1 MGAMHPNSNQYDTTL
16 SAGMQVPVLRELA
29 HCVYRGRYG
38 VSPRY
43 KWRGKRRAPGGTSN
57 RGAAAPCAWSFQG
70 GESREGGNRNPPSL
84 VCLWFLS
91 AQAERN
97 APGRADNDADR
108 NRFDSEE
115 DRSAAISDGERP
127 PAGPFLNDQKGAKE
141 SVKEG
146 DCRRPKVRSPLFPPK
161 GEKSVRSLVSPPP
174 NTPHSVGLVLGTHLD
189 NPPLKTNKHRENR
202 DPNGA
207 QRSGSIWERRG
218 KGAE

>member
-97 APGRADNDADR
+97 APGRVDNTANR
-108 NRFDSEE
+108 NHFCLEE
-115 DRSAAISDGERP
+115 NRSAAISDGERP

-146 DCRRPKVRSPLFPPK
+146 DFDFPL
-161 GEKSVRSLVSPPP
+161 
-174 NTPHSVGLVLGTHLD
+174 LD
-189 NPPLKTNKHRENR
+189 NPPLKTTKHR
-202 DPNGA
+202 GA
-207 QRSGSIWERRG
+207 AAPLLDVPPGALLSLHYSHRRLTP
-218 KGAE
+218 

>member
-1 MGAMHPNSNQYDTTL
+1 MRSGRH
-16 SAGMQVPVLRELA
+16 
-29 HCVYRGRYG
+29 GRYE
-38 VSPRY
+38 VSPGR
-43 KWRGKRRAPGGTSN
+43 KKPNNRRAWGGTSN
-57 RGAAAPCAWSFQG
+57 RGAAAPPCVWPFQG
-70 GESREGGNRNPPSL
+70 GESREGGNRNSPSL
-84 VCLWFLS
+84 GCLWFLS

-108 NRFDSEE
+108 NHFDLRENQFHS
-115 DRSAAISDGERP
+115 ISDGERP